1 MIVSFDGKR
10 KAAID
15 FGVGGMKIRVSQRT
29 TRQHGFLG
37 IVKGDA
43 AKLFP
48 VADQMVFD
56 NNLMNGEFPLS
67 AKIFMSYNVEEG

>member
-29 TRQHGFLG
+29 TCQHGFLG
-37 IVKGDA
+37 AVKGNV
-43 AKLFP
+43 AKFFP

-56 NNLMNGEFPLS
+56 DNLMNGKFPLFG
-67 AKIFMSYNVEEG
+67 KRFMSHNVEDG